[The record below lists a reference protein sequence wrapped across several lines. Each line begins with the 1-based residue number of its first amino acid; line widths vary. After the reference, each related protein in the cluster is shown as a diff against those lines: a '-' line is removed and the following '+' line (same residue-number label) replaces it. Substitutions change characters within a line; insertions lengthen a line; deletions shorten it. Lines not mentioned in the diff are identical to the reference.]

1 MGSYKSYPIDS
12 LYKTLGRII
21 KTIRME
27 SNMSKVDLASIVGY
41 RSSMSL
47 ARIESGK
54 QKIPLHVLFNVCDA
68 LDVDVVD
75 IVEHVLRNLR

>member
-1 MGSYKSYPIDS
+1 MAPRKSYPVDS

-21 KTIRME
+21 KTIRIE
-27 SNMSKVDLASIVGY
+27 SNMSKVDLASVIKY
-41 RSSMSL
+41 RSSDSL

-54 QKIPLHVLFNVCDA
+54 QRVPLHVLFNVCDA